1 MVNPNHLE
9 EIIMRTQ
16 TKTYKLEQMNDICTL
31 KQRNNSKDAKRT
43 AEQIEQSKQAR
54 VEHYLAKW
62 TKMLEAAETQTQK
75 TICKNM
81 LYGLK

>member
-1 MVNPNHLE
+1 M
-9 EIIMRTQ
+9 TAQ
-16 TKTYKLEQMNDICTL
+16 TKMYKLEQLKDIRTL

-43 AEQIEQSKQAR
+43 PEQIEQSKQAR

-81 LYGLK
+81 IYGIVKEII

>member
-1 MVNPNHLE
+1 M
-9 EIIMRTQ
+9 TAQ
-16 TKTYKLEQMNDICTL
+16 TKTYKLEQMNDLCTL

-43 AEQIEQSKQAR
+43 PEQIEQSKQERAN
-54 VEHYLAKW
+54 HYLAKW
-62 TKMLEAAETQTQK
+62 TKMLEAAETQTQR